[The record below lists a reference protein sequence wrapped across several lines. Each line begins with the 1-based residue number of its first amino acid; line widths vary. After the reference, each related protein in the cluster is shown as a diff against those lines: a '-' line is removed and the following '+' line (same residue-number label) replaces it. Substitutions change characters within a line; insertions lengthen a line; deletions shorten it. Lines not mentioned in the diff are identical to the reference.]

1 MLVSPLFQFDNAK
14 VQKIQMQNNTFPQL
28 FLINFNFRSTFGR
41 LARPRTFG
49 GFEYRLTPRFQCR
62 GSAALRQRGIG
73 EIDTAAT

>member
-28 FLINFNFRSTFGR
+28 FSINFNFRSTFGR

-49 GFEYRLTPRFQCR
+49 GFCACLTPRFQRAAVPHCR
-62 GSAALRQRGIG
+62 AITRVMGA
-73 EIDTAAT
+73 

>member
-28 FLINFNFRSTFGR
+28 FSINFNFRSTFGR

-49 GFEYRLTPRFQCR
+49 GFEYRLAPDFNARQC
-62 GSAALRQRGIG
+62 G
-73 EIDTAAT
+73 TAAVRHW